1 MGMLNDF
8 VKKALTGL
16 VKDEAEKRANTL
28 DREYLKEKEII
39 GRGFTIPN
47 EYQNFPVFDGAI
59 IDLTTKKTDKYERCT
74 MKYHNLS
81 EDLVNNYRNK
91 IINNGYEQATSVRY
105 EKGNTYIIIDNN
117 DDVLTLVY
125 HIKF

>member
-1 MGMLNDF
+1 
-8 VKKALTGL
+8 
-16 VKDEAEKRANTL
+16 
-28 DREYLKEKEII
+28 
-39 GRGFTIPN
+39 
-47 EYQNFPVFDGAI
+47 
-59 IDLTTKKTDKYERCT
+59 

-105 EKGNTYIIIDNN
+105 EKGNTYIIVDNN